1 MINTNLNMQE
11 LYKKVVRAY
20 KKEIDTIYQLNK
32 DKFNENLFDLIY
44 NNKNPEYMVTVAMKF
59 ITQMLRYCYN
69 ENISF
74 ILPHFMNL
82 HKFISLVWSGMKYS
96 FTVNFMQENKRIIYI
111 ISDNNGNEKKKVIRR
126 CWKDNPRIPN
136 KFFREISD
144 KL

>member
-1 MINTNLNMQE
+1 MIVNTNLDMKE

-44 NNKNPEYMVTVAMKF
+44 NNRNPKYMVTVAMKF

-82 HKFISLVWSGMKYS
+82 QEFISLVWSGMKYS
-96 FTVNFMQENKRIIYI
+96 FTVNFIQENKRIIYI
-111 ISDNNGNEKKKVIRR
+111 ISI
-126 CWKDNPRIPN
+126 
-136 KFFREISD
+136 IS
-144 KL
+144 